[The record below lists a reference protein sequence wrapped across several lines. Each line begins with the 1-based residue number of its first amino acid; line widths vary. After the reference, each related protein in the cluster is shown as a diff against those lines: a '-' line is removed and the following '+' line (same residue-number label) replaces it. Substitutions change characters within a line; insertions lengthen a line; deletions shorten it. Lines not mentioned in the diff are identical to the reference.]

1 VPGVLDYDDIVAKY
15 LPTMTKYWDASAK
28 VPYLWNGTTFITYDD
43 PQSMRAKAELIRD
56 RGLGGAMMWELSGDR
71 DGVLIDAVNEVLN

>member
-1 VPGVLDYDDIVAKY
+1 
-15 LPTMTKYWDASAK
+15 
-28 VPYLWNGTTFITYDD
+28 
-43 PQSMRAKAELIRD
+43 MRAKAELIRD